1 MMRRGDLQPTRVLWL
16 LTGMAIVAI
25 LTTLRRGRARGN
37 RADVLA
43 KMGCMEPTCAT

>member
-1 MMRRGDLQPTRVLWL
+1 MQPTKALCL
-16 LTGMAIVAI
+16 LAGMAIVAI

-43 KMGCMEPTCAT
+43 KMGSMEPTCAT

>member
-1 MMRRGDLQPTRVLWL
+1 MMRRGDLQPTRALWL

-37 RADVLA
+37 HADVLA